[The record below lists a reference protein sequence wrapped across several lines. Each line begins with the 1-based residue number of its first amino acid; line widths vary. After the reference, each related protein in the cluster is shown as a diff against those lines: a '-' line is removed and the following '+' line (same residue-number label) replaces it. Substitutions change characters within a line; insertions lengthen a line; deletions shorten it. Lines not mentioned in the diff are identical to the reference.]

1 MSIEQT
7 RIIDSR
13 HPNFLSSVTDWE
25 KWRLTYRGGEE
36 FRNRYLERFTSREDP
51 QDFEAR
57 KRLTPTPAFAKAAIN
72 RIRNSIFQRMHDI
85 TRRGGSLPYQRAI
98 AGLDQGVDR
107 RGSTMNAFLGIK
119 CLTELLVMGR
129 VGVFVDNSVI
139 AGETLADTRGAR
151 PYLYSYQVE
160 DILNWACTKPDE
172 PSEFQAVLL
181 RDTCMDFD
189 ASTLLPLQNYQRM
202 RLVWI
207 SPDTGLVNL
216 QFYSPEGE
224 PTDRNGNPGGLPI
237 ELELNRIPFVML
249 DIQDSL
255 LKDIC
260 NHQIALLNLL
270 SSDVNFALKANFPFY
285 IEQRDLRAVGS
296 HLKQSANPDGT
307 ATTGGQ
313 AAHDNEITMG
323 ATRGRAYDIK
333 AQAPAFI
340 NPSSDPLKASMDLR
354 EEITQ
359 EITRLVNLGVES
371 LVGKM
376 PTGTQALDSGGLE
389 AGLSFIGLVLE
400 SAERK
405 IAEFWAAYED
415 RVEPRRKIATIKYPD
430 RYSLKTDQDRIDEAT
445 SLSKLMSSVPG
456 QTVKREISKSIT
468 QALLGGKVSVDTILK
483 VNQEID
489 DSSYTTSDPVTILA
503 AVEAGLCGEQ
513 TGSMALG
520 FSAEEHVQAKKDHAE
535 RAARVAQ
542 AQASVKGNGP
552 LANLTAGQ
560 MGGDPAARGV
570 PDLSANPANAPQQE
584 KKQGRDRTLHD
595 SKRRRVRG
603 RGTNNQGNPTQ

>member
-1 MSIEQT
+1 MSLNQT
-7 RIIDSR
+7 RVIDSR
-13 HPNFLSSVTDWE
+13 HPNFISNIADWE

-36 FRNRYLERFTSREDP
+36 FRAKYLERFTTREDM

-57 KRLTPTPAFAKAAIN
+57 KRLTPVPSFAKAAIN

-85 TRRGGSLPYQRAI
+85 TRRGGTQAYQRAI

-139 AGETLADTRGAR
+139 EGETLADIGDAR
-151 PYLYSYQVE
+151 PYLYPYQVE
-160 DILNWACTKPDE
+160 DILSWACTKADE
-172 PSEFQAVLL
+172 PSEFQSVLL
-181 RDTCMDFD
+181 RDTVMDYD
-189 ASTLLPLQNYQRM
+189 QATMLPLQQFQRF
-202 RLVWI
+202 RLLWI
-207 SPDTGLVNL
+207 NQDTGLVNL
-216 QFYSPEGE
+216 QFYSGDGDPIGRDGD
-224 PTDRNGNPGGLPI
+224 PSGPI

-249 DIQDSL
+249 DVGDSL

-296 HLKQSANPDGT
+296 HLKQAANPDGT
-307 ATTGGQ
+307 ATAGGQ
-313 AAHDNEITMG
+313 TSHDNEITMG

-340 NPSSDPLKASMDLR
+340 NPSPDPLKASMDLR
-354 EEITQ
+354 EEIAQ
-359 EITRLVNLGVES
+359 EINRLVNLGIES

-376 PTGTQALDSGGLE
+376 PAGTQALDSGGLE

-415 RVEPRRKIATIKYPD
+415 RVVARRKMATIKYPD
-430 RYSLKTDQDRIDEAT
+430 RYSLKTDLDRIDEAT

-468 QALLGGKVSVDTILK
+468 QALLGGKVNVETIAK
-483 VNQEID
+483 INSEID
-489 DSSYTTSDPVTILA
+489 KSAYTTSDPDTILK

-520 FSAEEHVQAKKDHAE
+520 FNEDEHIQAKKDHAE

-542 AQASVKGNGP
+542 AQASVKGSN
-552 LANLTAGQ
+552 NS

-570 PDLSANPANAPQQE
+570 SELSANPQAPKEE
-584 KKQGRDRTLHD
+584 KKQGRDRTLRD
-595 SKRRRVRG
+595 DKRRRVRG
-603 RGTNNQGNPTQ
+603 QGRFPRQSAETKE

>member
-1 MSIEQT
+1 MSVEQT

-13 HPNFLSSVTDWE
+13 YPNWLTTCSDWE
-25 KWRLTYRGGEE
+25 KWRLTYRGGDE
-36 FRNRYLERFTSREDP
+36 FRNKYLERFTSREDP
-51 QDFEAR
+51 NDFEAR
-57 KRLTPTPAFAKAAIN
+57 KRLTPVPSFAKAAIN

-85 TRRGGSLPYQRAI
+85 TRRDGSPAYQRAI

-107 RGSTMNAFLGIK
+107 RGSTMNAFLGVK

-129 VGVFVDNSVI
+129 VGVFVDNSVV
-139 AGETLADTRGAR
+139 AGETLADVGNAR
-151 PYLYSYQVE
+151 PYLYPYQVE

-181 RDTCMDFD
+181 RDTCMDYD
-189 ASTLLPLQNYQRM
+189 QTTMLPLEKFQRM
-202 RLVWI
+202 RLLWI

-216 QFYSPEGE
+216 QFYSTNGDPI
-224 PTDRNGNPGGLPI
+224 DRDGNPSGPI
-237 ELELNRIPFVML
+237 ELELTRIPFVIL
-249 DIQDSL
+249 DITDSL

-296 HLKQSANPDGT
+296 HLKQAANPDGT
-307 ATTGGQ
+307 ATAGGQ

-333 AQAPAFI
+333 ANPPAFI

-354 EEITQ
+354 EEIAQ
-359 EITRLVNLGVES
+359 EISRLVNLGVEVLGS
-371 LVGKM
+371 RM
-376 PTGTQALDSGGLE
+376 PAGTQALDSGGLE
-389 AGLSFIGLVLE
+389 AGLSYIGLVLE

-415 RVEPRRKIATIKYPD
+415 RVVARRKVATIKYPD
-430 RYSLKTDQDRIDEAT
+430 RYSLKTDKDRIEEAT
-445 SLSKLMSSVPG
+445 QLSKLMSSVPG

-468 QALLGGKVSVDTILK
+468 QALLGGKVSVETITK
-483 VNQEID
+483 VNAEID
-489 DSSYTTSDPVTILA
+489 ESLYTTSDPTTILA
-503 AVEAGLCGEQ
+503 AVEAGLCGEK

-520 FSAEEHVQAKKDHAE
+520 FSETEHIQAKKDHAE

-542 AQASVKGNGP
+542 AQASVKGSN
-552 LANLTAGQ
+552 NS
-560 MGGDPAARGV
+560 GGDPAARGV
-570 PDLSANPANAPQQE
+570 PDLSANPNAPRQE
-584 KKQGRDRTLHD
+584 KQQGRDRTLHD

-603 RGTNNQGNPTQ
+603 QGANNQGNQT

>member
-1 MSIEQT
+1 MSVEQT

-13 HPNFLSSVTDWE
+13 YPNWLTTCSDWE
-25 KWRLTYRGGEE
+25 KWRLTYRGGDE
-36 FRNRYLERFTSREDP
+36 FRNKYLERFTSREDP
-51 QDFEAR
+51 NDFEAR
-57 KRLTPTPAFAKAAIN
+57 KRLTPVPSFAKAAIN

-85 TRRGGSLPYQRAI
+85 TRRDGSPAYQRAI

-107 RGSTMNAFLGIK
+107 RGSTMNAFLGVK

-129 VGVFVDNSVI
+129 VGVFVDNSVV
-139 AGETLADTRGAR
+139 AGETLADVGNAR
-151 PYLYSYQVE
+151 PYLYPYQVE

-181 RDTCMDFD
+181 RDTCMDYD
-189 ASTLLPLQNYQRM
+189 QTTMLPLEKFQRM
-202 RLVWI
+202 RLLWI

-216 QFYSPEGE
+216 QFYSTNGDPI
-224 PTDRNGNPGGLPI
+224 DRDGNPSGPI
-237 ELELNRIPFVML
+237 ELELTRIPFVIL
-249 DIQDSL
+249 DITDSL

-296 HLKQSANPDGT
+296 HLKQAANPDGT
-307 ATTGGQ
+307 ATAGGQ

-333 AQAPAFI
+333 ANPPAFI

-354 EEITQ
+354 EEIAQ
-359 EITRLVNLGVES
+359 EISRLVNLGVEVLGS
-371 LVGKM
+371 RM
-376 PTGTQALDSGGLE
+376 PAGTQALDSGGLE
-389 AGLSFIGLVLE
+389 AGLSYIGLVLE

-415 RVEPRRKIATIKYPD
+415 RVVVRRKVATIKYPD
-430 RYSLKTDQDRIDEAT
+430 RYSLKTDKDRIEEAT
-445 SLSKLMSSVPG
+445 QLSKLMSSVPG

-468 QALLGGKVSVDTILK
+468 QALLGGKVSVETITK
-483 VNQEID
+483 VNAEID
-489 DSSYTTSDPVTILA
+489 ESLYTTSDPTTILA
-503 AVEAGLCGEQ
+503 AVEAGLCGEK

-520 FSAEEHVQAKKDHAE
+520 FSETEHIQAKKDHAE

-542 AQASVKGNGP
+542 AQASVKGSN
-552 LANLTAGQ
+552 NS
-560 MGGDPAARGV
+560 GGDPAARGV
-570 PDLSANPANAPQQE
+570 PDLSANPSASRQE

-603 RGTNNQGNPTQ
+603 QGANNQGNQT

>member
-1 MSIEQT
+1 MSLEQT

-36 FRNRYLERFTSREDP
+36 FRQKYLERFTSREDQ

-57 KRLTPTPAFAKAAIN
+57 KRLSPIPAFAKAAIN
-72 RIRNSIFQRMHDI
+72 RIRNSIYQRMGDI
-85 TRRGGSLPYQRAI
+85 TRRGGSTGYQRAI

-129 VGVFVDNSVI
+129 VGIFVDNSII
-139 AGETLADTRGAR
+139 AGETLADAKNAR

-160 DILNWACTKPDE
+160 DILNWSCTKPDE

-181 RDTCMDFD
+181 RDTCMEFD
-189 ASTLLPLQNYQRM
+189 MSTLLPIQNYQRL

-207 SPDTGLVNL
+207 NPETGLVNL
-216 QFYSPEGE
+216 QFYSPQGD
-224 PTDRNGNPGGLPI
+224 PTDREGTPGGGPI

-260 NHQIALLNLL
+260 NHQISLLNLL
-270 SSDVNFALKANFPFY
+270 SGDVNFALKANFPFY
-285 IEQRDLRAVGS
+285 IEQRDMRAVGS
-296 HLKQSANPDGT
+296 HLKQAANPDGT
-307 ATTGGQ
+307 ATAGGQ
-313 AAHDNEITMG
+313 SSHDNEIAIG

-333 AQAPAFI
+333 ANAPAFI
-340 NPSSDPLKASMDLR
+340 NPSPDPLKASMALR
-354 EEITQ
+354 EEMAQ

-376 PTGTQALDSGGLE
+376 PSGTQALDSGGLE

-405 IAEFWAAYED
+405 IAEFWSAYED
-415 RVEPRRKIATIKYPD
+415 RVELRRKIPTIKYPD

-456 QTVKREISKSIT
+456 QAVKREISKSIT
-468 QALLGGKVSVDTILK
+468 QALLGGKVSVDTIMK
-483 VNQEID
+483 INQEID
-489 DSSYTTSDPVTILA
+489 DSSYTTSDPQTILA

-520 FSAEEHVQAKKDHAE
+520 FSKEEHVQAKKDHAE

-552 LANLTAGQ
+552 MAGQ
-560 MGGDPAARGV
+560 LGGEPAARGV
-570 PDLSANPANAPQQE
+570 PELSTNPGTAPQAE
-584 KKQGRDRTLHD
+584 KKQSRDRTLHD

-603 RGTNNQGNPTQ
+603 RGTKLKGIQN

>member
-1 MSIEQT
+1 MSVEQT

-13 HPNFLSSVTDWE
+13 YPNWLTTCSDWE
-25 KWRLTYRGGEE
+25 KWRLTYRGGDE
-36 FRNRYLERFTSREDP
+36 FRNKYLERFTSREDP
-51 QDFEAR
+51 NDFEAR
-57 KRLTPTPAFAKAAIN
+57 KRLTPVPSFAKAAIN

-85 TRRGGSLPYQRAI
+85 TRRDGSPAYQRAI

-107 RGSTMNAFLGIK
+107 RGSTMNAFLGVK

-129 VGVFVDNSVI
+129 VGVFVDNSVV
-139 AGETLADTRGAR
+139 AGETLADVGNAR
-151 PYLYSYQVE
+151 PYLYPYQVE
-160 DILNWACTKPDE
+160 DILNWACTKPDD

-181 RDTCMDFD
+181 RDTCMDYD
-189 ASTLLPLQNYQRM
+189 QTTMLPLEKFQRM
-202 RLVWI
+202 RLLWI

-216 QFYSPEGE
+216 QFYSTNGDPI
-224 PTDRNGNPGGLPI
+224 DRDGNPSGPI
-237 ELELNRIPFVML
+237 ELELTRIPFVIL
-249 DIQDSL
+249 DITDSL

-296 HLKQSANPDGT
+296 HLKQAANPDGT
-307 ATTGGQ
+307 ATAGGQ

-333 AQAPAFI
+333 ANPPAFI

-354 EEITQ
+354 EEIAQ
-359 EITRLVNLGVES
+359 EISRLVNLGVEVLGS
-371 LVGKM
+371 RM
-376 PTGTQALDSGGLE
+376 PAGTQALDSGGLE
-389 AGLSFIGLVLE
+389 AGLSYIGLVLE

-415 RVEPRRKIATIKYPD
+415 RVVARRKVATIKYPD
-430 RYSLKTDQDRIDEAT
+430 RYSLKTDKDRIEEAT
-445 SLSKLMSSVPG
+445 QLSKLMSSVPG

-468 QALLGGKVSVDTILK
+468 QALLGGKVSVETITK
-483 VNQEID
+483 VNAEID
-489 DSSYTTSDPVTILA
+489 ESLYTTSDPTTILA
-503 AVEAGLCGEQ
+503 AVEAGLCGEK

-520 FSAEEHVQAKKDHAE
+520 FSETEHIQAKKDHAE

-542 AQASVKGNGP
+542 AQASVKGSN
-552 LANLTAGQ
+552 NS
-560 MGGDPAARGV
+560 GGDPAARGV
-570 PDLSANPANAPQQE
+570 PDLSANPNAPRQE
-584 KKQGRDRTLHD
+584 KQQGRDRTLHD

-603 RGTNNQGNPTQ
+603 QGANNQGDQT

>member
-1 MSIEQT
+1 MSVEQT

-13 HPNFLSSVTDWE
+13 YPNWLTTCSDWE
-25 KWRLTYRGGEE
+25 KWRLTYRGGDE
-36 FRNRYLERFTSREDP
+36 FRNKYLERFTSREDP
-51 QDFEAR
+51 NDFEAR
-57 KRLTPTPAFAKAAIN
+57 KRLTPVPSFAKAAIN

-85 TRRGGSLPYQRAI
+85 TRRDGSPAYQRAI

-107 RGSTMNAFLGIK
+107 RGSTMNAFLGVK

-129 VGVFVDNSVI
+129 VGVFVDNSVV
-139 AGETLADTRGAR
+139 AGETLADVGNAR
-151 PYLYSYQVE
+151 PYLYPYQVE
-160 DILNWACTKPDE
+160 DILNWACTKPDD

-181 RDTCMDFD
+181 RDTCMDYD
-189 ASTLLPLQNYQRM
+189 QTTMLPLEKFQRM
-202 RLVWI
+202 RLLWI

-216 QFYSPEGE
+216 QFYSTNGDPI
-224 PTDRNGNPGGLPI
+224 DRDGNPSGPI
-237 ELELNRIPFVML
+237 ELELTRIPFVIL
-249 DIQDSL
+249 DITDSL

-296 HLKQSANPDGT
+296 HLKQAANPDGT
-307 ATTGGQ
+307 ATAGGQ

-333 AQAPAFI
+333 ANPPAFI

-354 EEITQ
+354 EEIAQ
-359 EITRLVNLGVES
+359 EISRLVNLGVEVLGS
-371 LVGKM
+371 RM
-376 PTGTQALDSGGLE
+376 PAGTQALDSGGLE
-389 AGLSFIGLVLE
+389 AGLSYIGLVLE

-415 RVEPRRKIATIKYPD
+415 RVVARRKVATIKYPD
-430 RYSLKTDQDRIDEAT
+430 RYSLKTDKDRIEEAT
-445 SLSKLMSSVPG
+445 QLSKLMSSVPG

-468 QALLGGKVSVDTILK
+468 QALLGGKVSVETITK
-483 VNQEID
+483 VNAEID
-489 DSSYTTSDPVTILA
+489 ESLYTTSDPTTILA
-503 AVEAGLCGEQ
+503 AVEAGLCGEK

-520 FSAEEHVQAKKDHAE
+520 FSETEHIQAKKDHAE

-542 AQASVKGNGP
+542 AQASVKGSN
-552 LANLTAGQ
+552 NS
-560 MGGDPAARGV
+560 GGDPAARGV
-570 PDLSANPANAPQQE
+570 PDLSANPNAPRQE

-603 RGTNNQGNPTQ
+603 QGANNQGDQT

>member
-1 MSIEQT
+1 MSLQQS

-13 HPNFLSSVTDWE
+13 HPNFMSNVTDWE

-36 FRNRYLERFTSREDP
+36 FRNRYLERFTSREDTN
-51 QDFEAR
+51 DFEAR
-57 KRLTPTPAFAKAAIN
+57 KRITPIPAFAKAAIN

-85 TRRGGSLPYQRAI
+85 TRRDGSTVYQRAI

-119 CLTELLVMGR
+119 CLTELLTMGR
-129 VGVFVDNSVI
+129 VGIFVDNSVV
-139 AGETLADTRGAR
+139 AGETLADVGHAR
-151 PYLYSYQVE
+151 PYLYPYQIE
-160 DILNWACTKPDE
+160 DILSWSCTKPDD

-181 RDTCMDFD
+181 RDTVMDFD
-189 ASTLLPLQNYQRM
+189 QATMLPIQNYQRL
-202 RLVWI
+202 RLLWI
-207 SPDTGLVNL
+207 DQATGLVNL
-216 QFYSPEGE
+216 QFYSTDGD
-224 PTDRNGNPGGLPI
+224 PTDRDGNPGGPI
-237 ELELNRIPFVML
+237 TLELNRIPFVMA
-249 DIQDSL
+249 DIGDSL

-285 IEQRDLRAVGS
+285 IEQRDMRAVGS
-296 HLKQSANPDGT
+296 HLKQAANPDGT
-307 ATTGGQ
+307 ATAGGQ
-313 AAHDNEITMG
+313 TSHDNEITMG

-333 AQAPAFI
+333 ANAPAFI

-354 EEITQ
+354 EEIAQ
-359 EITRLVNLGVES
+359 EINRLVNLGVES

-400 SAERK
+400 STERK

-415 RVEPRRKIATIKYPD
+415 RVESRRKIATIKYPD

-445 SLSKLMSSVPG
+445 SLAKLMASVPG
-456 QTVKREISKSIT
+456 QTIKREISKSIT
-468 QALLGGKVSVDTILK
+468 QALIGGKVSVETITK
-483 VNQEID
+483 VNGEID
-489 DSSYTTSDPVTILA
+489 NSAYTTSDPTTILA
-503 AVEAGLCGEQ
+503 AVEAGLCGEK

-520 FSAEEHVQAKKDHAE
+520 FGPEEHIQAKKDHAE

-552 LANLTAGQ
+552 MAEQTS
-560 MGGDPAARGV
+560 GDPAARGV
-570 PDLSANPANAPQQE
+570 PDLSANPASAPRQE

-603 RGTNNQGNPTQ
+603 RGANNQGNHTP

>member
-1 MSIEQT
+1 MNQT

-13 HPNFLSSVTDWE
+13 HPNWLSNVNDWE

-36 FRNRYLERFTSREDP
+36 FRNKYLERFTTREDP
-51 QDFEAR
+51 NDFEAR
-57 KRLTPTPAFAKAAIN
+57 KRLTPVPSFAKAAIN

-85 TRRGGSLPYQRAI
+85 TRRGGSLAYQQAI

-129 VGVFVDNSVI
+129 VGVFVDNSVVE
-139 AGETLADTRGAR
+139 GETIADAGNAR
-151 PYLYSYQVE
+151 PYLYAYQIE
-160 DILNWACTKPDE
+160 DILSWACTRPDE
-172 PSEFQAVLL
+172 PSEFQAILL
-181 RDTCMDFD
+181 RDTVMDYD
-189 ASTLLPLQNYQRM
+189 QATMLPSQNFQRM
-202 RLVWI
+202 RLLWI
-207 SPDTGLVNL
+207 DQNTGLVNL
-216 QFYSPEGE
+216 QFYSTEGD
-224 PTDRNGNPGGLPI
+224 PTDRDGNPGGPI
-237 ELELNRIPFVML
+237 QLELTRIPFVML
-249 DIQDSL
+249 DITDSL

-260 NHQIALLNLL
+260 NHQIALLNLI

-296 HLKQSANPDGT
+296 HLKQAANPDGT
-307 ATTGGQ
+307 ATAGGQ
-313 AAHDNEITMG
+313 TSHDNEITIG

-333 AQAPAFI
+333 ANPPAFI
-340 NPSSDPLKASMDLR
+340 NPSADPLKASMDLR
-354 EEITQ
+354 EELVQ
-359 EITRLVNLGVES
+359 EINRLVNLGIES

-376 PTGTQALDSGGLE
+376 PAGTQALDSGGLE
-389 AGLSFIGLVLE
+389 AGLSYIGLVLE

-415 RVEPRRKIATIKYPD
+415 RVVSRRKIATIKYPD

-445 SLSKLMSSVPG
+445 ALSKLMASVPG

-483 VNQEID
+483 VNAEID
-489 DSSYTTSDPVTILA
+489 ESVYTTSDPATILA

-520 FSAEEHVQAKKDHAE
+520 FSKEEHVQAKKDHAE

-542 AQASVKGNGP
+542 AQASVNGNN
-552 LANLTAGQ
+552 A

-570 PDLSANPANAPQQE
+570 PDLSANLNASRQE
-584 KKQGRDRTLHD
+584 KQQGRDRTLHD

-603 RGTNNQGNPTQ
+603 RGANTLGNQTR

>member
-1 MSIEQT
+1 MLEQT
-7 RIIDSR
+7 RIVDSR

-36 FRNRYLERFTSREDP
+36 FRNKYLERFTSREDA

-57 KRLTPTPAFAKAAIN
+57 KRLTPIPAFAKAAIN

-85 TRRGGSLPYQRAI
+85 TRRGGSEAYQRAI

-107 RGSTMNAFLGIK
+107 RGSTMDSFLGIK
-119 CLTELLVMGR
+119 CLTELLTMGR
-129 VGVFVDNSVI
+129 IGIFVDNSVI
-139 AGETLADTRGAR
+139 TGETLADARGAR

-160 DILNWACTKPDE
+160 DILNWSCTKPDE
-172 PSEFQAVLL
+172 PSEYQAVLL
-181 RDTCMDFD
+181 RDTCMEFD
-189 ASTLLPLQNYQRM
+189 TTTLLPIQNYQRM

-207 SPDTGLVNL
+207 NPDTGLVNL
-216 QFYSPEGE
+216 QFYSPEGD
-224 PTDRNGNPGGLPI
+224 PTDRYGNPGDGPI
-237 ELELNRIPFVML
+237 ELELNRIPFVIL

-296 HLKQSANPDGT
+296 HLKQAANPDGT

-313 AAHDNEITMG
+313 TSHDNEISIG

-333 AQAPAFI
+333 AQAPEFI
-340 NPSSDPLKASMDLR
+340 NPSPDPLRASMELR
-354 EEITQ
+354 EEIAQ

-405 IAEFWAAYED
+405 IGEFWAAYED
-415 RVEPRRKIATIKYPD
+415 RVESRRKIATIKYPD

-445 SLSKLMSSVPG
+445 SLAKLMSSVPG

-468 QALLGGKVSVDTILK
+468 QALLGGKVSVDTLSK

-489 DSSYTTSDPVTILA
+489 DSSYTTSDPTTILA

-520 FSAEEHVQAKKDHAE
+520 FSPEEHIQAKKDHAE

-542 AQASVKGNGP
+542 AQASVKGNGSM
-552 LANLTAGQ
+552 AGQ
-560 MGGDPAARGV
+560 IGGDPAARGV
-570 PDLSANPANAPQQE
+570 PDLSANPANAPRQE
-584 KKQGRDRTLHD
+584 KIQGRDRTLHD
-595 SKRRRVRG
+595 SKRQRIRG
-603 RGTNNQGNPTQ
+603 RGAKNKGDGTQN

>member
-1 MSIEQT
+1 MTVEQV

-13 HPNFLSSVTDWE
+13 HPNFMSNVVDWE

-36 FRNRYLERFTSREDP
+36 FRNKYLERFTSREDVP
-51 QDFEAR
+51 DFEAR
-57 KRLTPTPAFAKAAIN
+57 KRLTPVPSFAKAAIN

-85 TRRGGSLPYQRAI
+85 TRRGGSPDYQRAI

-107 RGSTMNAFLGIK
+107 RGSTMNAFLGVK

-129 VGVFVDNSVI
+129 VGVFVDNSVVS
-139 AGETLADTRGAR
+139 GETLADAGESR
-151 PYLYSYQVE
+151 PYLYPYQVE
-160 DILNWACTKPDE
+160 DIMSWACTKPDE
-172 PSEFQAVLL
+172 PSEYQSVLL
-181 RDTCMDFD
+181 RDTCMNYD
-189 ASTLLPLQNYQRM
+189 AATMLPIQQFQRFRLLWVDQ
-202 RLVWI
+202 
-207 SPDTGLVNL
+207 DTGLVNL
-216 QFYSPEGE
+216 QFYSSDGDPVDREGNISG
-224 PTDRNGNPGGLPI
+224 PT
-237 ELELNRIPFVML
+237 ELELTRIPFVML
-249 DIQDSL
+249 DLGDSL

-296 HLKQSANPDGT
+296 HLKQAANPDGT

-313 AAHDNEITMG
+313 TSHDNEITLG

-340 NPSSDPLKASMDLR
+340 NPSPDPLKASMELR
-354 EEITQ
+354 EEIAQ
-359 EITRLVNLGVES
+359 EINRLVNLGIES

-389 AGLSFIGLVLE
+389 AGLSYIGLVLE

-415 RVEPRRKIATIKYPD
+415 RVITRRKIATVKYPD

-456 QTVKREISKSIT
+456 QTVKREISKSIA
-468 QALLGGKVSVDTILK
+468 QALLGGKVSVDTIATIHS
-483 VNQEID
+483 EIEKSD
-489 DSSYTTSDPVTILA
+489 YTTSDPTTILA
-503 AVEAGLCGEQ
+503 AVESGLCGEK

-520 FSAEEHVQAKKDHAE
+520 FSETEHIQAKKDHAE

-542 AQASVKGNGP
+542 AQASVKGSN
-552 LANLTAGQ
+552 NS

-570 PDLSANPANAPQQE
+570 PELSADPKAARQE
-584 KKQGRDRTLHD
+584 KKQSRDRTLHD

-603 RGTNNQGNPTQ
+603 RGANNQGNQTQ

>member
-1 MSIEQT
+1 MSLEQK

-13 HPNFLSSVTDWE
+13 HPNWLSNATEWE
-25 KWRLTYRGGEE
+25 KFRLTYRAGDE
-36 FRNRYLERFTSREDP
+36 FRNKYLERFTSRENP
-51 QDFEAR
+51 NDFEAR
-57 KRLTPTPAFAKAAIN
+57 KRLTPVPSFAKAAIN

-85 TRRGGSLPYQRAI
+85 TRRGGSPAYQRAI

-107 RGSTMNAFLGIK
+107 RGSTMNAFLGVK

-139 AGETLADTRGAR
+139 AGETLADVRGER
-151 PYLYSYQVE
+151 PYLYAYQVE
-160 DILNWACTKPDE
+160 DILSWACTKPDE
-172 PSEFQAVLL
+172 PSEFQAILL
-181 RDTCMDFD
+181 RDTCMNYDQ
-189 ASTLLPLQNYQRM
+189 TTMLPLMNFQRL
-202 RLVWI
+202 RLLWI
-207 SPDTGLVNL
+207 DDDTGLVKL
-216 QFYSPEGE
+216 QFYSADGN
-224 PTDRNGNPGGLPI
+224 PTDRDGQPGGPI
-237 ELELNRIPFVML
+237 TLELNRIPFVML
-249 DIQDSL
+249 DLGDSL

-296 HLKQSANPDGT
+296 HLKPAANPDGT
-307 ATTGGQ
+307 AATGGQ
-313 AAHDNEITMG
+313 GAHDNEITIG

-333 AQAPAFI
+333 ADPPAFI
-340 NPSSDPLKASMDLR
+340 NPSPDPLKASMDLR
-354 EEITQ
+354 EEIAQ

-415 RVEPRRKIATIKYPD
+415 RVESRRKIATIKYPD

-445 SLSKLMSSVPG
+445 SLSKLMNTVPG
-456 QTVKREISKSIT
+456 QTIKREISKSIT
-468 QALLGGKVSVDTILK
+468 QALLGGKVSVETIMK

-489 DSSYTTSDPVTILA
+489 ESVYTTSDPTTILA

-520 FSAEEHVQAKKDHAE
+520 FSKEEHIQAKKDHAE

-542 AQASVKGNGP
+542 AQASVKGSN
-552 LANLTAGQ
+552 NS
-560 MGGDPAARGV
+560 MSGDPAARGV
-570 PDLSANPANAPQQE
+570 PDLSANPAAAPRQE

-595 SKRRRVRG
+595 STHRRVRG
-603 RGTNNQGNPTQ
+603 QGDKNQGSQAL

>member
-1 MSIEQT
+1 MSVPQT

-13 HPNFLSSVTDWE
+13 YPNWLTTCSDWE
-25 KWRLTYRGGEE
+25 KWRLTYRGGDE
-36 FRNRYLERFTSREDP
+36 FRNKYLERFTSREDP
-51 QDFEAR
+51 NDFEAR
-57 KRLTPTPAFAKAAIN
+57 KRLTPVPSFAKAAIN

-85 TRRGGSLPYQRAI
+85 TRRDGSPAYQRAI

-107 RGSTMNAFLGIK
+107 RGSTMNAFLGVK

-129 VGVFVDNSVI
+129 VGVFVDNSVV
-139 AGETLADTRGAR
+139 AGETLADVGDSR
-151 PYLYSYQVE
+151 PYLYPYQVE
-160 DILNWACTKPDE
+160 DVLNWACTKPDE
-172 PSEFQAVLL
+172 PSQFQAVLL
-181 RDTCMDFD
+181 RDTCMDYD
-189 ASTLLPLQNYQRM
+189 QTTMLPLEKFQRM
-202 RLVWI
+202 RLLWI

-216 QFYSPEGE
+216 QFYSTNGDPI
-224 PTDRNGNPGGLPI
+224 DRDGNPSGPI
-237 ELELNRIPFVML
+237 ELELTRIPFVIL
-249 DIQDSL
+249 DITDSL

-296 HLKQSANPDGT
+296 HLKQAANPDGT
-307 ATTGGQ
+307 ATAGGQ

-333 AQAPAFI
+333 ANPPAFI

-354 EEITQ
+354 EEIAQ
-359 EITRLVNLGVES
+359 EISRLVNLGVEVLGS
-371 LVGKM
+371 RM
-376 PTGTQALDSGGLE
+376 PAGTQALDSGGLE
-389 AGLSFIGLVLE
+389 AGLSYIGLVLE

-415 RVEPRRKIATIKYPD
+415 RVVARRKVATIKYPD
-430 RYSLKTDQDRIDEAT
+430 RYSLKTDKDRIEEAT
-445 SLSKLMSSVPG
+445 QLSKLMSSVPG

-468 QALLGGKVSVDTILK
+468 QALLGGKVSVETITK
-483 VNQEID
+483 VNAEID
-489 DSSYTTSDPVTILA
+489 ESLYTTSDPTTILA
-503 AVEAGLCGEQ
+503 AVEAGLCGEK

-520 FSAEEHVQAKKDHAE
+520 FSETEHIQAKKDHAE

-542 AQASVKGNGP
+542 AQASVKESN
-552 LANLTAGQ
+552 NS
-560 MGGDPAARGV
+560 GGDPAARGV
-570 PDLSANPANAPQQE
+570 PDLSANPSASRQE

-603 RGTNNQGNPTQ
+603 RGADNQGNQT

>member
-1 MSIEQT
+1 MSLYQT

-13 HPNFLSSVTDWE
+13 HPNFLTNVHDWE

-36 FRNRYLERFTSREDP
+36 FRSRYLERFTTREDVP
-51 QDFEAR
+51 DFESR
-57 KRLTPTPAFAKAAIN
+57 KRLTPIPSFAKAAIN

-85 TRRGGSLPYQRAI
+85 TRRDGTQSYQRAI

-139 AGETLADTRGAR
+139 PGDTIADVGNAR
-151 PYLYSYQVE
+151 PYLYSYQIE
-160 DILNWACTKPDE
+160 DILSWACTKPDD
-172 PSEFQAVLL
+172 PSEFQSLLL
-181 RDTCMDFD
+181 RDTVLDYDQRTM
-189 ASTLLPLQNYQRM
+189 LPLLTYQRF
-202 RLVWI
+202 RLLWI
-207 SPDTGLVNL
+207 NPDNGRVNI
-216 QFYSPEGE
+216 QFYSLAGE
-224 PTDRNGNPGGLPI
+224 EIDRNGQPGGPI
-237 ELELNRIPFVML
+237 ELELVRIPFVML
-249 DIQDSL
+249 DLGDSL

-260 NHQIALLNLL
+260 DHQIALLNLL

-285 IEQRDLRAVGS
+285 IEQRDMRAVGS
-296 HLKQSANPDGT
+296 HLKQAANPDG
-307 ATTGGQ
+307 AASTGGQ
-313 AAHDNEITMG
+313 TAHDNEISMG

-333 AQAPAFI
+333 AHPPSFI
-340 NPSSDPLKASMDLR
+340 NPSADPLKASMTLR
-354 EEITQ
+354 EEIAT
-359 EITRLVNLGVES
+359 EITRLVNLGVEG
-371 LVGKM
+371 L
-376 PTGTQALDSGGLE
+376 GTRLSAGSASVDIQGLE

-405 IAEFWAAYED
+405 VAEFWAAYEE
-415 RVEPRRKIATIKYPD
+415 RIVSRRQIATIKYPD
-430 RYSLKTDQDRIDEAT
+430 RYSLKTDKDRIDEAT

-456 QTVKREISKSIT
+456 QTVKREISKNIT
-468 QALLGGKVSVDTILK
+468 QALLGGKVNVETIAK
-483 VNQEID
+483 INTEID
-489 DSSYTTSDPVTILA
+489 KSSYTTSDPNTILL

-520 FSAEEHVQAKKDHAE
+520 FDESEHIQAKKDHAE

-552 LANLTAGQ
+552 LAGT

-570 PDLSANPANAPQQE
+570 PDLSANPANAGRQE
-584 KKQGRDRTLHD
+584 KKQGQDRTVHD
-595 SKRRRVRG
+595 SKKRRARG
-603 RGTNNQGNPTQ
+603 QGRFPSQSAATKG

>member
-1 MSIEQT
+1 MSLYQT
-7 RIIDSR
+7 RVIDSR
-13 HPNFLSSVTDWE
+13 HPNFMSNVTDWE

-36 FRNRYLERFTSREDP
+36 FRNKYLERFTSREDP

-57 KRLTPTPAFAKAAIN
+57 KRLTPVPSFAKAAIN

-85 TRRGGSLPYQRAI
+85 TRRGGSPSYQRAI

-107 RGSTMNAFLGIK
+107 RGSTMNAFLGVK

-129 VGVFVDNSVI
+129 VGVFVDNSVV
-139 AGETLADTRGAR
+139 AGQTLADVRGTR
-151 PYLYSYQVE
+151 PYLYPYQVE
-160 DILNWACTKPDE
+160 DILSWACTKPDE
-172 PSEFQAVLL
+172 PSEFQAILL
-181 RDTCMDFD
+181 RDTCMDYD
-189 ASTLLPLQNYQRM
+189 QSTWLPLSNFQRL
-202 RLVWI
+202 RLIWI
-207 SPDTGLVNL
+207 DKETGLVKL
-216 QFYSPEGE
+216 QFYSADGN
-224 PTDRNGNPGGLPI
+224 PTDRDGQPGGPI
-237 ELELNRIPFVML
+237 TLELNRIPFVML
-249 DIQDSL
+249 DLGDSL

-296 HLKQSANPDGT
+296 HLKPAANPDGT
-307 ATTGGQ
+307 AATGGQ
-313 AAHDNEITMG
+313 GAHDNEITIG

-333 AQAPAFI
+333 ANPPAFI
-340 NPSSDPLKASMDLR
+340 NPSPDPLKASMDLR
-354 EEITQ
+354 EEIAQ

-389 AGLSFIGLVLE
+389 AGLSYIGLVLE

-415 RVEPRRKIATIKYPD
+415 RVESRRKIATIKYPD

-445 SLSKLMSSVPG
+445 ALSKLMSTVPG
-456 QTVKREISKSIT
+456 QTIKREISKSIT
-468 QALLGGKVSVDTILK
+468 QALLGGKVSVETIMT

-489 DSSYTTSDPVTILA
+489 ESVYTTSDPTTILA

-520 FSAEEHVQAKKDHAE
+520 FGKEEHIQAKKDHAE

-542 AQASVKGNGP
+542 AQASVKGSN
-552 LANLTAGQ
+552 NS

-570 PDLSANPANAPQQE
+570 PDLSANPTGAPRQE

-603 RGTNNQGNPTQ
+603 EGVKTQGSRTK

>member
-1 MSIEQT
+1 MSVEQT

-13 HPNFLSSVTDWE
+13 YPNWLTTCSDWE
-25 KWRLTYRGGEE
+25 KWRLTYRGGDE
-36 FRNRYLERFTSREDP
+36 FRNKYLERFTSREDP
-51 QDFEAR
+51 NDFEAR
-57 KRLTPTPAFAKAAIN
+57 KRLTPVPSFAKAAIN

-85 TRRGGSLPYQRAI
+85 TRRDGSPAYQRAI

-107 RGSTMNAFLGIK
+107 RGSTMNAFLGVK
-119 CLTELLVMGR
+119 CLTDLLVMGR
-129 VGVFVDNSVI
+129 VGVFVDNSVV
-139 AGETLADTRGAR
+139 AGETLADVGNAR
-151 PYLYSYQVE
+151 PYLYPYQVE
-160 DILNWACTKPDE
+160 DILNWACTKPDD

-181 RDTCMDFD
+181 RDTCMDYD
-189 ASTLLPLQNYQRM
+189 QTTMLPLEKFQRM
-202 RLVWI
+202 RLLWI

-216 QFYSPEGE
+216 QFYSTNGDPI
-224 PTDRNGNPGGLPI
+224 DRDGNPSGPI
-237 ELELNRIPFVML
+237 ELELTRIPFVIL
-249 DIQDSL
+249 DITDSL

-296 HLKQSANPDGT
+296 HLKQAANPDGT
-307 ATTGGQ
+307 ATAGGQ

-333 AQAPAFI
+333 ANPPAFI

-354 EEITQ
+354 EEIAQ
-359 EITRLVNLGVES
+359 EISRLVNLGVEVLGS
-371 LVGKM
+371 RM
-376 PTGTQALDSGGLE
+376 PAGTQALDSGGLE
-389 AGLSFIGLVLE
+389 AGLSYIGLVLE

-415 RVEPRRKIATIKYPD
+415 RVVARRKVATIKYPD
-430 RYSLKTDQDRIDEAT
+430 RYSLKTDKDRIEEAT
-445 SLSKLMSSVPG
+445 QLSKLMSSVPG

-468 QALLGGKVSVDTILK
+468 QALLGGKVSVETITK
-483 VNQEID
+483 VNAEID
-489 DSSYTTSDPVTILA
+489 ESLYTTSDPTTILA
-503 AVEAGLCGEQ
+503 AVEAGLCGEK

-520 FSAEEHVQAKKDHAE
+520 FSETEHIQAKKDHAE

-542 AQASVKGNGP
+542 AQASVKGSN
-552 LANLTAGQ
+552 NS
-560 MGGDPAARGV
+560 GGDPAARGV
-570 PDLSANPANAPQQE
+570 PDLSANPSASRQE

-603 RGTNNQGNPTQ
+603 QGANNQGNQT

>member
-1 MSIEQT
+1 MDQH

-13 HPNFLSSVTDWE
+13 HPNWLSNVSDWE

-36 FRNRYLERFTSREDP
+36 FRNKYLERFTNREDP
-51 QDFEAR
+51 NDFEAR
-57 KRLTPTPAFAKAAIN
+57 KRLTPVPSFAKAAIN

-85 TRRGGSLPYQRAI
+85 TRRGGSAGYQRAI

-129 VGVFVDNSVI
+129 VGVFVDNSVVP
-139 AGETLADTRGAR
+139 GETLADVGDAC
-151 PYLYSYQVE
+151 PYLYSYQIE
-160 DILNWACTKPDE
+160 DILSWTCTKPDE
-172 PSEFQAVLL
+172 PSEYQAVLL
-181 RDTCMDFD
+181 RDTVMDYD
-189 ASTLLPLQNYQRM
+189 NATMLPLQNLQRM
-202 RLVWI
+202 RLLWI
-207 SPDTGLVNL
+207 NKDTGLVNL
-216 QFYSPEGE
+216 QFYSADGE
-224 PTDRNGNPGGLPI
+224 QIDRDGNPGGPI
-237 ELELNRIPFVML
+237 ELELARIPFVML
-249 DIQDSL
+249 DITDSL

-296 HLKQSANPDGT
+296 HLKQAANPDGT
-307 ATTGGQ
+307 ATAGGQ
-313 AAHDNEITMG
+313 AAHDNEITLG

-333 AQAPAFI
+333 ANPPAFI
-340 NPSSDPLKASMDLR
+340 NPSPDPLKASMDLR
-354 EEITQ
+354 EEIVQ
-359 EITRLVNLGVES
+359 EINRLVNLGVEALGS
-371 LVGKM
+371 RM
-376 PTGTQALDSGGLE
+376 PAGTQALDTGGLE
-389 AGLSFIGLVLE
+389 AGLSYIGLILE

-415 RVEPRRKIATIKYPD
+415 RVVARRKIATIKYPD
-430 RYSLKTDQDRIDEAT
+430 RYSLKTDKDRIDEAT

-468 QALLGGKVSVDTILK
+468 QALLGGKVSVETITK
-483 VNQEID
+483 VNAEID
-489 DSSYTTSDPVTILA
+489 ESVYTTSDPTTILA
-503 AVEAGLCGEQ
+503 AVEAGLCGEK

-520 FSAEEHVQAKKDHAE
+520 FSPEEHIQAKKDHAE

-542 AQASVKGNGP
+542 AQASVKGSN
-552 LANLTAGQ
+552 NS

-570 PDLSANPANAPQQE
+570 PDLSANLSAPRQE
-584 KKQGRDRTLHD
+584 KKQSRDRTLHD

-603 RGTNNQGNPTQ
+603 GGADNQEK

>member
-1 MSIEQT
+1 MNQT

-13 HPNFLSSVTDWE
+13 HPNWLSNVNDWE

-36 FRNRYLERFTSREDP
+36 FRNKYLERFTTREDP
-51 QDFEAR
+51 NDFEAR
-57 KRLTPTPAFAKAAIN
+57 KRLTPVPSFAKAAIN

-85 TRRGGSLPYQRAI
+85 TRRGGSLAYQQAI

-129 VGVFVDNSVI
+129 VGVFVDNSVVE
-139 AGETLADTRGAR
+139 GETIADAGNAR
-151 PYLYSYQVE
+151 PYLYAYQIE
-160 DILNWACTKPDE
+160 DILSWACTRPDE
-172 PSEFQAVLL
+172 PSEFQAILL
-181 RDTCMDFD
+181 RDTVMDYD
-189 ASTLLPLQNYQRM
+189 QATMLPSQNFQRM
-202 RLVWI
+202 RLLWI
-207 SPDTGLVNL
+207 DQNSGLVNL
-216 QFYSPEGE
+216 QFYSTEGD
-224 PTDRNGNPGGLPI
+224 PTDRDGNPGGPI
-237 ELELNRIPFVML
+237 QLELTRIPFVML
-249 DIQDSL
+249 DITDSL

-260 NHQIALLNLL
+260 NHQIALLNLI

-296 HLKQSANPDGT
+296 HLKQAANPDGT
-307 ATTGGQ
+307 ATAGGQ
-313 AAHDNEITMG
+313 TSHDNEITIG

-333 AQAPAFI
+333 ANPPAFI
-340 NPSSDPLKASMDLR
+340 NPSADPLKASMDLR
-354 EEITQ
+354 EELVQ
-359 EITRLVNLGVES
+359 EINRLVNLGIES

-376 PTGTQALDSGGLE
+376 PAGTQALDSGGLE
-389 AGLSFIGLVLE
+389 AGLSYIGLVLE

-415 RVEPRRKIATIKYPD
+415 RVVSRRKIATIKYPD

-445 SLSKLMSSVPG
+445 ALSKLMASVPG

-483 VNQEID
+483 VNAEID
-489 DSSYTTSDPVTILA
+489 ESVYTTSDPATILA

-520 FSAEEHVQAKKDHAE
+520 FSKEEHVQAKKDHAE

-542 AQASVKGNGP
+542 AQASVNGNN
-552 LANLTAGQ
+552 A

-570 PDLSANPANAPQQE
+570 PDLSANLNASRQE
-584 KKQGRDRTLHD
+584 KQQGRDRTLHD

-603 RGTNNQGNPTQ
+603 RGANTLGNQTL

>member
-1 MSIEQT
+1 MSITAT
-7 RIIDSR
+7 RVIDSR
-13 HPNFLSSVTDWE
+13 HPNFLSSITDWE

-36 FRNRYLERFTSREDP
+36 FRNKYLERFTSREDP

-57 KRLTPTPAFAKAAIN
+57 KRLTPVPAFAKAAIN

-85 TRRGGSLPYQRAI
+85 TRRDGSLPYQRAI
-98 AGLDQGVDR
+98 AGLDRGVDR

-119 CLTELLVMGR
+119 CLTELLTMGR
-129 VGVFVDNSVI
+129 VGVFVDNSVV
-139 AGETLADTRGAR
+139 AGETLADARGAR
-151 PYLYSYQVE
+151 PYLYPYQVE
-160 DILNWACTKPDE
+160 DILSWACTKPDE
-172 PSEFQAVLL
+172 PSEFQAILL
-181 RDTCMDFD
+181 RDTCMDYD
-189 ASTLLPLQNYQRM
+189 QSTMLPLQNYQRL
-202 RLVWI
+202 RLLWVDQ
-207 SPDTGLVNL
+207 DTGLVNL
-216 QFYSPEGE
+216 QFYSTNGDPV
-224 PTDRNGNPGGLPI
+224 DRDGNPGGPI
-237 ELELNRIPFVML
+237 VLELNRIPFVML
-249 DIQDSL
+249 DLGDSL

-285 IEQRDLRAVGS
+285 IEQRDMRAVGS
-296 HLKQSANPDGT
+296 HLKQAANPDGT
-307 ATTGGQ
+307 ATAGGQ
-313 AAHDNEITMG
+313 GAHDNEITMG

-333 AQAPAFI
+333 ANAPAFI
-340 NPSSDPLKASMDLR
+340 NPSSDPLKASMELR
-354 EEITQ
+354 EEIAQ
-359 EITRLVNLGVES
+359 EISRLVNLGIES
-371 LVGKM
+371 LAGKA
-376 PTGTQALDSGGLE
+376 GTQALDSGGLE

-415 RVEPRRKIATIKYPD
+415 RVESRRTIATIKYPD

-456 QTVKREISKSIT
+456 QTIKREISKSIT
-468 QALLGGKVSVDTILK
+468 QALLGGKVSVETITK
-483 VNQEID
+483 VNEEID
-489 DSSYTTSDPVTILA
+489 ESVYTTSDPTTILA

-520 FSAEEHVQAKKDHAE
+520 FSKEEHIQAKKDHAE

-542 AQASVKGNGP
+542 AQASVKGAGP
-552 LANLTAGQ
+552 MAGQ
-560 MGGDPAARGV
+560 TGGDPAARGV
-570 PDLSANPANAPQQE
+570 PDLSANPKASQQE

-603 RGTNNQGNPTQ
+603 RGANTQGNQTQ

>member
-1 MSIEQT
+1 MSLEQH
-7 RIIDSR
+7 RVIDSR
-13 HPNFLSSVTDWE
+13 HPNFLSNVTDWE

-36 FRNRYLERFTSREDP
+36 FRNKYLERFTSREDP

-57 KRLTPTPAFAKAAIN
+57 KRLTPVPSFAKAAIN

-85 TRRGGSLPYQRAI
+85 TRRGGSPGYQRAI

-107 RGSTMNAFLGIK
+107 RGSTMNAFLGVK

-129 VGVFVDNSVI
+129 VGVFVDNSVV
-139 AGETLADTRGAR
+139 AGQTLADVRGTR
-151 PYLYSYQVE
+151 PYLYPYQVE
-160 DILNWACTKPDE
+160 DILSWACTKPDE
-172 PSEFQAVLL
+172 PSEFQAILL
-181 RDTCMDFD
+181 RDSCMDYD
-189 ASTLLPLQNYQRM
+189 QSTWLPLSNFQRL
-202 RLVWI
+202 RLIWI
-207 SPDTGLVNL
+207 DKETGLVKL
-216 QFYSPEGE
+216 QFYSA
-224 PTDRNGNPGGLPI
+224 DGNPTNRDGQPGGPI
-237 ELELNRIPFVML
+237 TLELNRIPFVML
-249 DIQDSL
+249 DLGDSL

-296 HLKQSANPDGT
+296 HLKPAANPDGT
-307 ATTGGQ
+307 AATGGQ
-313 AAHDNEITMG
+313 GAHDNEITIG

-333 AQAPAFI
+333 ANPPAFI
-340 NPSSDPLKASMDLR
+340 NPSPDPLKASMDLR
-354 EEITQ
+354 EEIAQ

-376 PTGTQALDSGGLE
+376 PNGTQALDSGGLE
-389 AGLSFIGLVLE
+389 AGLSYIGLVLE

-405 IAEFWAAYED
+405 IAEFWAGYED
-415 RVEPRRKIATIKYPD
+415 RVESRRKIATIKYPD

-445 SLSKLMSSVPG
+445 ALSKLMSTVPG
-456 QTVKREISKSIT
+456 QTIKREISKSIT
-468 QALLGGKVSVDTILK
+468 QALLGGKVSVETIMT

-489 DSSYTTSDPVTILA
+489 ESVYTTSDPTTILA

-520 FSAEEHVQAKKDHAE
+520 FGKEEHIQAKKDHAE

-542 AQASVKGNGP
+542 AQASVKGSN
-552 LANLTAGQ
+552 NS

-570 PDLSANPANAPQQE
+570 PDLSANPTGAPRQE

-603 RGTNNQGNPTQ
+603 QGVKNPGSRLE

>member
-1 MSIEQT
+1 MSVEQL

-13 HPNFLSSVTDWE
+13 HPNFLSNVTDWE

-36 FRNRYLERFTSREDP
+36 FRNKYLERFTSREEMP
-51 QDFEAR
+51 DFEVR
-57 KRLTPTPAFAKAAIN
+57 KRLTPIPSFAKAAIN

-85 TRRGGSLPYQRAI
+85 TRRDGSANYQRAI

-129 VGVFVDNSVI
+129 TGVFVDNSVI
-139 AGETLADTRGAR
+139 AGETLASVGNTR
-151 PYLYSYQVE
+151 PYLYPYQVE
-160 DILNWACTKPDE
+160 DILSWSCTKPDE
-172 PSEFQAVLL
+172 PSEFQSVLL
-181 RDTCMDFD
+181 RDTCMNYDL
-189 ASTLLPLQNYQRM
+189 STMLPLQQFQRF
-202 RLVWI
+202 RLLWI
-207 SPDTGLVNL
+207 DSYTGQVNL
-216 QFYSPEGE
+216 QFYNATGE
-224 PTDRNGNPGGLPI
+224 EIDRDGNPGGPI
-237 ELELNRIPFVML
+237 ELEMTRIPFVML
-249 DIQDSL
+249 DLGDSL
-255 LKDIC
+255 IKDIC
-260 NHQIALLNLL
+260 NHQIALLNLE

-285 IEQRDLRAVGS
+285 IEQRDMRAVGS
-296 HLKQSANPDGT
+296 HLKQAANPDGT
-307 ATTGGQ
+307 ATAGGQ
-313 AAHDNEITMG
+313 SSHDNEIMIG

-340 NPSSDPLKASMDLR
+340 NPSPDPLKASMALR
-354 EEITQ
+354 EEIAQ
-359 EITRLVNLGVES
+359 EITRLVNLGVET

-389 AGLSFIGLVLE
+389 AGLSYIGLVLE

-415 RVEPRRKIATIKYPD
+415 RVISRRKVATIKYPD

-456 QTVKREISKSIT
+456 QSVKREISKSIT
-468 QALLGGKVSVDTILK
+468 QALLGGKVNVDTIAK
-483 VNQEID
+483 INDEID
-489 DSSYTTSDPVTILA
+489 SSVYTTSDPNTILM

-520 FSAEEHVQAKKDHAE
+520 FNKEEHIQAKKDHAE

-542 AQASVKGNGP
+542 AQASVKGSN
-552 LANLTAGQ
+552 NS

-570 PDLSANPANAPQQE
+570 PDLSANPGNAARQE
-584 KKQGRDRTLHD
+584 KKQSRDRTVHD
-595 SKRRRVRG
+595 SKKQRVRG
-603 RGTNNQGNPTQ
+603 QGRFTSQKAATKEQK

>member
-1 MSIEQT
+1 MSVEQT

-13 HPNFLSSVTDWE
+13 YPNWLTTCSDWE
-25 KWRLTYRGGEE
+25 KWRLTYRGGDE
-36 FRNRYLERFTSREDP
+36 FRNKYLERFTSREDP
-51 QDFEAR
+51 NDFEAR
-57 KRLTPTPAFAKAAIN
+57 KRLTPVPSFAKAAIN

-85 TRRGGSLPYQRAI
+85 TRRDGSPAYQRAI

-107 RGSTMNAFLGIK
+107 RGSTMNAFLGVK

-129 VGVFVDNSVI
+129 VGVFVDNSVV
-139 AGETLADTRGAR
+139 AGETLADVGNAR
-151 PYLYSYQVE
+151 PYLYPYQVE
-160 DILNWACTKPDE
+160 DILNWACTKPDD

-181 RDTCMDFD
+181 RDTCMDYD
-189 ASTLLPLQNYQRM
+189 QTTMLPLEKFQRM
-202 RLVWI
+202 RLLWI

-216 QFYSPEGE
+216 QFYSTNGDPI
-224 PTDRNGNPGGLPI
+224 DRDGNPSGPI
-237 ELELNRIPFVML
+237 ELELTRIPFVIL
-249 DIQDSL
+249 DITDSL

-296 HLKQSANPDGT
+296 HLKQAANPDGT
-307 ATTGGQ
+307 ATAGGQ

-333 AQAPAFI
+333 ANPPAFI

-354 EEITQ
+354 EEIAQ
-359 EITRLVNLGVES
+359 EISRLVNLGVEVLGS
-371 LVGKM
+371 RM
-376 PTGTQALDSGGLE
+376 PAGTQALDSGGLE
-389 AGLSFIGLVLE
+389 AGLSYIGLVLE

-415 RVEPRRKIATIKYPD
+415 RVVARRKVATIKYPD
-430 RYSLKTDQDRIDEAT
+430 RYSLKTDKDRIEEAT
-445 SLSKLMSSVPG
+445 QLSKLMSSVPG

-468 QALLGGKVSVDTILK
+468 QALLGGKVSVETITK
-483 VNQEID
+483 VNAEID
-489 DSSYTTSDPVTILA
+489 ESLYTTSDPTTILA
-503 AVEAGLCGEQ
+503 AVEAGLCGEK

-520 FSAEEHVQAKKDHAE
+520 FSETEHIQAKKDHAE

-542 AQASVKGNGP
+542 AQASVKGSN
-552 LANLTAGQ
+552 NS
-560 MGGDPAARGV
+560 GGDPAARGV
-570 PDLSANPANAPQQE
+570 PDLSANPSASRQE

-603 RGTNNQGNPTQ
+603 QGANNQGDQT